1 MSISETLVL
10 ARAIAWKSIVLRM
23 RYAFNTATNVITV
36 YAFFLLLVYGSRTV
50 APTPAPVPEIIP
62 SSLSSLVVGCFLLLM
77 ATVAYSSVSWELIRE
92 AQWGTL
98 EQLFMSPIGFG
109 WVVLITTSVNVAV
122 SFTYG
127 IVLLALLSLMTGDS
141 LVIDPLTVVP
151 IGLLALG
158 SAVGVGF
165 TLGGLAL
172 VFERIGNVFQ
182 IVQLAFVVCVVT
194 PVEGSL
200 LLKLLPLSLG
210 GYLLRRSMDAGLT
223 LWELPQFDLGLLLV
237 KSIAYVVIGYAV
249 FQYAGHV
256 ARNQGQFGRY

>member
-1 MSISETLVL
+1 MSVSETLVL
-10 ARAIAWKSIVLRM
+10 ARAIARKSIVLRV
-23 RYAFNTATNVITV
+23 RYAFTTATNIITV
-36 YAFFLLLVYGSRTV
+36 YAFFLLLVYGGRTV
-50 APTPAPVPEIIP
+50 APETIP
-62 SSLSSLVVGCFLLLM
+62 NSLSGIIVGCFLLLM

-109 WVVLITTSVNVAV
+109 WVVLLTTSVNVIM
-122 SFTYG
+122 SFMYG

-141 LVIDPLTVVP
+141 LVIDPATVVP

-158 SAVGVGF
+158 SAVGIGF

-172 VFERIGNVFQ
+172 VFERIENVFQ
-182 IVQLAFVVCVVT
+182 VVQFAFIVFVVT

-200 LLKLLPLSLG
+200 LLKLLPLSLSG
-210 GYLLRRSMDAGLT
+210 HLLRRSMAAGLT
-223 LWELPQFDLGLLLV
+223 LWELPRFDLGLLLI
-237 KSIAYVVIGYAV
+237 KSIAYVAIGYAV

-256 ARNQGQFGRY
+256 ARNRGRFGRY